1 MRKQTIFT
9 TDIYKEY
16 NFLNDKEIEHLIN
29 SIDELQ
35 LTNHNSFIGLAKS
48 TYGNSKSYFLNDHKD
63 LKDRIEKEL
72 YKEGI
77 QISNSWI
84 NVQGKD
90 SKLNFHCHPDSIIS
104 GAIYLKVDEDSSKLV
119 FQNPNSQYYNFG
131 EDISITPVKGLMLM
145 WPSQLMHGSG
155 VSINKSIER
164 IVISFNTFFNKE
176 TNA

>member
-77 QISNSWI
+77 IAHIQII
-84 NVQGKD
+84 QHILTLRM
-90 SKLNFHCHPDSIIS
+90 LN
-104 GAIYLKVDEDSSKLV
+104 
-119 FQNPNSQYYNFG
+119 
-131 EDISITPVKGLMLM
+131 
-145 WPSQLMHGSG
+145 
-155 VSINKSIER
+155 
-164 IVISFNTFFNKE
+164 
-176 TNA
+176 